1 VASFALVF
9 EKEDHVDAVVV
20 KPLLMWEVDPTV
32 ALLHQVVACIVV
44 VVVVKVHHQIFVVA
58 FVVVAVAFVDVGLDV
73 VVMEVPFSY
82 Q

>member
-1 VASFALVF
+1 MASFALVF
-9 EKEDHVDAVVV
+9 EMEVHVDAVVV

-73 VVMEVPFSY
+73 VGMEVPFSY